1 MRTHSFTRRSCALV
15 AGAGFVA
22 WCATADAHVSVAGPG
37 FAGQNQILVFSIGHG
52 CEGADSYKLSV
63 AIPKEV
69 TSVRGMPNAWGD
81 ADVQTDDT
89 GAVTAVVWTKQTVRP
104 RDDQYYQMSIRVGV
118 PDLPFH
124 TLYFP
129 ATQSCRTADG
139 VESVVEW
146 KALPDEVAA
155 APKGEEPEPAPALT
169 ILPARV
175 PGWNKFTVTDKV
187 TDLSVFKDALIV
199 WAGDAAYSAN
209 PTTAERIRSE
219 EGVTELREI
228 PAGTDVWVK
237 Y

>member
-1 MRTHSFTRRSCALV
+1 LCDV
-15 AGAGFVA
+15 
-22 WCATADAHVSVAGPG
+22 ADAHVSLAGPG
-37 FAGQNQILVFSIGHG
+37 FAGQNQVLTFSIGHG

-69 TSVRGMPNAWGD
+69 TSVRGMPSAWGD

-89 GAVTAVVWTKQTVRP
+89 GAVTAVAWTKKDVRP
-104 RDDQYYQMSIRVGV
+104 QDDQFYQMSIRIGV
-118 PDLPFH
+118 PNLPFQ

-129 ATQSCRTADG
+129 ATQSCRSADG

-146 KALPDEVAA
+146 KALPEEIAS
-155 APKGEEPEPAPALT
+155 APKGMEPEPAPALA
-169 ILPARV
+169 ILPRRA
-175 PGWNKFTVTDKV
+175 PGWNKFTVPSKL

-209 PTTAERIRSE
+209 PATAEQIKNE
-219 EGVTELREI
+219 NGVTELEEI
-228 PAGTDVWVK
+228 TAGTDIWVK